1 MPTLQEQARPKVEL
15 PKCVINQAQFVV
27 RVTSTE
33 RREKLLKVMEATGE
47 RRLSTLFWVLAD
59 FYLERA
65 GRGRETAT
73 ETETDPG

>member
-33 RREKLLKVMEATGE
+33 RREKLLRVMEATGE

-59 FYLERA
+59 FYLERVS
-65 GRGRETAT
+65 REEGDRT
-73 ETETDPG
+73 EP